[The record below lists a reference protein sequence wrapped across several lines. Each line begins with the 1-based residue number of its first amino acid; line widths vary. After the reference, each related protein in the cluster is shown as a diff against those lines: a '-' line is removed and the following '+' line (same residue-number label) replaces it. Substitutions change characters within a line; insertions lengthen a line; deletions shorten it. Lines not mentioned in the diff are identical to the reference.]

1 MENKAFSAGDDDGEA
16 QTKEIKFTTKQ
27 ILMPCCWLSMCVLL
41 LFYGPR
47 EPLHVPLPIPG
58 PSSAVTVPSVRTATA
73 KVTTTRLSW
82 PCFARGFSLNEP
94 SETSIPATK
103 INSNHWHTH
112 THEPSCYSPWCG
124 HAHLP
129 FSFHYTHPSARY
141 LPLAGCCYSRKT
153 MHKIVNITFNC
164 VLWFYCR

>member
-58 PSSAVTVPSVRTATA
+58 PSSAVAVPSVRTATA

-112 THEPSCYSPWCG
+112 TRTVILFAVVWPRTPSVFVS
-124 HAHLP
+124 L
-129 FSFHYTHPSARY
+129 YTSIGTISSLSWLLLFKENYA
-141 LPLAGCCYSRKT
+141 
-153 MHKIVNITFNC
+153 
-164 VLWFYCR
+164 